1 MPHPTPLIGTL
12 ENQPK
17 APCKFR
23 QYPRKNEN
31 HLESH
36 ILHTLPFVVVRSQHV
51 IDLQKH
57 RQAFSAV
64 DWFSCFSFQLGTAL
78 EARA

>member
-1 MPHPTPLIGTL
+1 MPPPLIRTL
-12 ENQPK
+12 ENPPK
-17 APCKFR
+17 APSKFR

-51 IDLQKH
+51 SDLQKH

-64 DWFSCFSFQLGTAL
+64 DWFSCCSFQLGTAL